1 MSRRTRKLD
10 RLANEQPTVGMQ
22 RAERRELQE
31 MTNLKKV
38 EAARVKALRT
48 AHEKDHGEAA
58 AIVPRRIARPGK
70 PLKRVQS

>member
-1 MSRRTRKLD
+1 MSRRTRQLD
-10 RLANEQPTVGMQ
+10 RLTHEQPTVGMQ

-48 AHEKDHGEAA
+48 AHEKEHGENIA
-58 AIVPRRIARPGK
+58 PRRVARPGK
-70 PLKRVQS
+70 PLKRLQG